1 MMTYATRDQLFTH
14 IDGNGGELSRISNRI
29 NGASEDGDKIQQAL
43 EFATAEMN
51 EYLAKRYALPITACG
66 VDGFGNTIYPV
77 GLVEICC
84 DMARYDLYEDV
95 APDNTVV
102 SRKDEAIE
110 RLKRIAKGEAILFC
124 SNGDVVPV
132 ANSAFVAAVE
142 QRAEFNCFIKPCGC

>member
-29 NGASEDGDKIQQAL
+29 NGATEDSDKIQQAL

-66 VDGFGNTIYPV
+66 VDGFGNPIYPV

-84 DMARYDLYEDV
+84 DIARYVLYEDV
-95 APDNTVV
+95 AQDNTVV
-102 SRKDEAIE
+102 CCKD
-110 RLKRIAKGEAILFC
+110 
-124 SNGDVVPV
+124 
-132 ANSAFVAAVE
+132 
-142 QRAEFNCFIKPCGC
+142 